1 MFGKPPV
8 FEVVDK
14 NKGNTVGREEQIAQI
29 LFTRGL
35 LKGRRATARS
45 KVMPLEDGQKREA
58 IIQVRM
64 EERDRQRE
72 VVAGEVGALLL
83 NE

>member
-1 MFGKPPV
+1 M
-8 FEVVDK
+8 VDK
-14 NKGNTVGREEQIAQI
+14 NKGNNIGREEQIAQM

-35 LKGRRATARS
+35 LKRRRATARS
-45 KVMPLEDGQKREA
+45 KVMPLEDSQKREA

-64 EERDRQRE
+64 EERDRRRG
-72 VVAGEVGALLL
+72 VVAGKVGALHL